1 MAVSAMNGR
10 EPLTRLQR
18 LILEYVK
25 SRSASYVKPV
35 PSSEIALAL
44 RISWTYAREQA
55 HELVKRGMLEVRV
68 GPGGGYYLAPDP
80 PVSPSPGYSSHG
92 SQAAQAVPADAS
104 AAPSPGGGPVGSLSS
119 EEGAGGAASPDH
131 AEARSVELVTAL
143 RQVASELCEL
153 ADALGDVQP
162 CASGASRRSPELV
175 RARAEEV
182 LEALRRL
189 RQATRAVRGAGAVA
203 VMRTRW

>member
-10 EPLTRLQR
+10 QPLTRLQR

-25 SRSASYVKPV
+25 SRSASYVQPV

-68 GPGGGYYLAPDP
+68 GPGGGYYPAPDP
-80 PVSPSPGYSSHG
+80 P
-92 SQAAQAVPADAS
+92 AVPAPGYGEGGSATSPATPAGAS
-104 AAPSPGGGPVGSLSS
+104 DVPAGGPEGNSS
-119 EEGAGGAASPDH
+119 AEEEASGAAGLQD
-131 AEARSVELVTAL
+131 AEARSAELVTAL

-153 ADALGDVQP
+153 ADALGDVRP
-162 CASGASRRSPELV
+162 CAGGASLRSPELV

>member
-25 SRSASYVKPV
+25 NRSASYVQPV

-80 PVSPSPGYSSHG
+80 PVSPSP
-92 SQAAQAVPADAS
+92 Q
-104 AAPSPGGGPVGSLSS
+104 
-119 EEGAGGAASPDH
+119 EGAGGAEGHDH
-131 AEARSVELVTAL
+131 PEARSAELVTAL

-162 CASGASRRSPELV
+162 CPSGASLRNPELV